1 MAAWRYKIS
10 PLVLKNMSLVC
21 CAHWWNIFQHSKRN
35 SVSLRGN
42 VMSSVSFLQSYYMLL
57 AEF

>member
-10 PLVLKNMSLVC
+10 PLVLKIFHSFAVLTGG
-21 CAHWWNIFQHSKRN
+21 IFFQHSKRN
-35 SVSLRGN
+35 FISLRGH
-42 VMSSVSFLQSYYMLL
+42 VMSSVSFLQSYYMLW

>member
-10 PLVLKNMSLVC
+10 PLVLKNISLVC
-21 CAHWWNIFQHSKRN
+21 CAHWWNIFLHLKIN
-35 SVSLRGN
+35 FVSLRDH
-42 VMSSVSFLQSYYMLL
+42 VMSSVSFLQSYYMLW